1 MVYAEHRFKKD
12 GILKIFVFEHS
23 IVRKIDKKGIDSAS
37 TFII

>member
-1 MVYAEHRFKKD
+1 MVYAERRLEKSGF
-12 GILKIFVFEHS
+12 LTIFVFEHS